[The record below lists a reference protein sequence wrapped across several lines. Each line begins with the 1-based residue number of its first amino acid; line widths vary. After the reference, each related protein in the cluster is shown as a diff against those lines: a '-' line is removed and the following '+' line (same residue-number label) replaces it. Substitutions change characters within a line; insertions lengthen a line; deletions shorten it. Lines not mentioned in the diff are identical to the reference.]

1 MKKIYLLF
9 ALLLSFM
16 GVTQVVAQDDD
27 AVVLEI
33 SKRNGNWTA
42 SGSPAY
48 ANEFATKEYSAEKA
62 TPGVRIQH
70 WDRGGGHRNNMYF
83 WDGVNL
89 GIYSAFGSTISED
102 YRIYPSKGYYV
113 YGISLD
119 FIPGKHPNFAM
130 NGVRVWANG
139 EEDTAVTSPD
149 AETPGHYEIEGLLE
163 DEPYIPLTIAQLEEG
178 GNPIFAHTYN
188 FTVTLKVKDPM
199 VVALDELFA
208 LIDAYRTYTIEGE
221 TAFVGDGKPGNY
233 DAEAVATFN
242 QIYNQCSEEGE
253 DPQSLEH
260 VQQLIA
266 LLEGAYNAVVE
277 SKVTSVPLADGYYRI
292 RTGINYNDGEM
303 KYIYVQPN
311 SDATISGKWGSVA
324 DVETDC
330 PSLWQVTNVGDGVID
345 IVSMAM
351 DARFDDHPST
361 LSMQSENMMVLE
373 PAATIDDVTYVNILY
388 AGKESGSKNYIHQA
402 GHASGAGTGGNL
414 TVWVPSYPAATSN
427 KMGGSEWVFE
437 PVDENLALAIIA
449 AYAPIKEREQLLNNF
464 KKTYA
469 EAKQDMAD
477 AKDIQEYTD
486 LITDGNEQFS
496 SPWTET
502 REGIGKSGNWN
513 ELLDG
518 KNDTYWHSDWSNSVP
533 NHTHYLQ
540 VELNEPVYDLIQMK
554 ITRRS
559 GAANDHITLWGVWG
573 TNTPEVEDVLWTE
586 DDELPEGVNVGDVK
600 ESAWVELA
608 SLPTPYG
615 NNTETKL
622 SDEFN
627 PQGFKYLRFYI
638 DGTTNGRGYGHVSEF
653 QLVLPV
659 PNPKSQYENMGEV
672 AKNLDTILRD
682 FKNLTDDEITPE
694 RYQTLAEAYEAF
706 KALFVDPTEL
716 RELLASVEPIAN
728 GVLVGTAPGYWPNT
742 AAGDALKQTYAD
754 AKAYDEAGVYVAT
767 TSSKF
772 IQTLNEQVQA
782 VKDAVI
788 KVEPGKWY
796 RIHFMSKETAEE
808 HEWDIVNNEPV
819 TVTTTS
825 GDVVTNEALWDK
837 YITIAKLEKEDVS
850 VEIPP
855 AEEGG
860 NPTEK
865 TITINHI
872 MPYETDTDYDP
883 ADIRSGDNVYLDADA
898 DIVMK
903 DLSMFRFVAVGDT
916 AYAMQNKATGLF
928 LNCNSGVK
936 LSVIPS
942 QISVSA
948 VGYGQN
954 VFSARS
960 LQDVNLSNF
969 NAQRNENRLVCYG
982 ETEAGSRSAFYIE
995 EAGAVENDYD
1005 GTEFVEDITP
1015 GEIYSMCYPVSLS
1028 TTDEFGKIYI
1038 ATKIEVSN
1046 DSVKMTLAPVEE
1058 TLPAGHPF
1066 FYIYDEPSVYDPEGP
1081 QEFVTFK
1088 HGYDFVREPLSIGFM
1103 QGSFTQLNLGQGY
1116 IVTGGSLR
1124 DYLGQY
1130 ASDELK
1136 RNEFYISSKFITNS
1150 VPAYNAYVAW
1160 NELLSDALAVSFEL
1174 SEKPIDVSVAKVQ
1187 QIQKQLGELYTIDGR
1202 LLGRGISFG
1211 DVKRFGK
1218 GLYILNGVKV
1228 VVK

>member
-1 MKKIYLLF
+1 MKKFYLLF
-9 ALLLSFM
+9 ALLLSFV
-16 GVTQVVAQDDD
+16 GVTQVVAQDEDV
-27 AVVLEI
+27 VVLEI

-48 ANEFATKEYSAEKA
+48 ANEFATKNYSAEKA

-83 WDGVNL
+83 WDGINL
-89 GIYSAFGSTISED
+89 GIYSAFGSTTSED

-139 EEDTAVTSPD
+139 EEDTAETSPD
-149 AETPGHYEIEGLLE
+149 VDTPGHYEIEDLLE
-163 DEPYIPLTIAQLEEG
+163 DEPYIPLTIAQVEG

-188 FTVTLKVKDPM
+188 FYVTLKVKDPLI
-199 VVALDELFA
+199 VALDELFA
-208 LIDAYRTYTIEGE
+208 LIEAYRTYTTEGD
-221 TAFVGDGKPGNY
+221 TPFVGDGKPGNY

-242 QIYNQCSEEGE
+242 QIYNQCSKEGE

-260 VQQLIA
+260 VQQLIG

-277 SKVTSVPLADGYYRI
+277 SKVTSVTLPDGYYRI

-388 AGKESGSKNYIHQA
+388 AGKESGTYNYIHQA
-402 GHASGAGTGGNL
+402 GHSSGAGTGGNL

-437 PVDENLALAIIA
+437 PVDEDVALAIIA
-449 AYAPIKEREQLLNNF
+449 AYAPIKEHEQLLNNF

-469 EAKQDMAD
+469 EAKQDIAD
-477 AKDIQEYTD
+477 AKDIQEYKD
-486 LITDGNEQFS
+486 LITENEQFS
-496 SPWTET
+496 SPWTEPS
-502 REGIGKSGNWN
+502 EGSLDN
-513 ELLDG
+513 LLDG
-518 KNDTYWHSDWSNSVP
+518 NKSTYWHSAWSGGNVP

-540 VELNEPVYDLIQMK
+540 VELNEPVYDFIQMK
-554 ITRRS
+554 ISRRPVS
-559 GAANDHITLWGVWG
+559 NDHITLWGVWG
-573 TNTPEVEDVLWTE
+573 TNTPDAPDVLWE
-586 DDELPEGVNVGDVK
+586 EGDELPEGVNVGDVK
-600 ESAWVELA
+600 ETAWIELA
-608 SLPTPYG
+608 SLATPYG
-615 NNTETKL
+615 NNTETKI

-638 DGTTNGRGYGHVSEF
+638 DGTTTGRGYGHVSEF
-653 QLVLPV
+653 QLVIPV
-659 PNPKSQYENMGEV
+659 PNPKAQYEAMGEV
-672 AKNLDTILRD
+672 AKNLDKILRD
-682 FKNLTDDEITPE
+682 FKDLTDDEITAE
-694 RYQTLAEAYEAF
+694 RYLVLAEAYEAF

-716 RELLASVEPIAN
+716 RELLASVESIAN
-728 GVLVGTAPGYWPNT
+728 GVVVGSAPGYWPNT
-742 AAGDALKQTYAD
+742 AAGDALKQTYQD
-754 AKAYDEAGVYVAT
+754 AKAYDEAGIYIAAT
-767 TSSKF
+767 SNRY

-788 KVEPGKWY
+788 KVEPGRWY
-796 RIHFMSKETAEE
+796 RIHFMSKETAEANGWE
-808 HEWDIVNNEPV
+808 IDTNEP
-819 TVTTTS
+819 TMVTTTS
-825 GDVVTNEALWDK
+825 GDVMTNEALWDK
-837 YITIAKLEKEDVS
+837 YITIAKLEQEKVA

-860 NPTEK
+860 DPTEE

-916 AYAMQNKATGLF
+916 AYAMQNKATGFF
-928 LNCNSGVK
+928 LNCSGGVK
-936 LSVIPS
+936 LSPIPS

-969 NAQRNENRLVCYG
+969 NAQRAENKLVCYG
-982 ETEAGSRSAFYIE
+982 ETTAGSRSAFYIE
-995 EAGAVENDYD
+995 DAGAVASDYD

-1015 GEIYSMCYPVSLS
+1015 GEIYSLCYPVNLS
-1028 TTDEFGKIYI
+1028 TTDENGKMYV
-1038 ATKIEVSN
+1038 ASEIEVSE
-1046 DSVKMTLAPVEE
+1046 DAVKMTLAPVSEM
-1058 TLPAGHPF
+1058 LPAGHPF

-1088 HGYDFVREPLSIGFM
+1088 HGYDFARDPIHIGYM
-1103 QGSFTQLNLGQGY
+1103 KGTFTQLNIGEGY
-1116 IVTGGSLR
+1116 IATGGSLR

-1136 RNEFYISSKFITNS
+1136 RNEFYITSKFITNS

-1160 NELLSDALAVSFEL
+1160 DELLSDALAVSFEL
-1174 SEKPIDVSVAKVQ
+1174 SEEPIDVSVAKVQ

>member
-1 MKKIYLLF
+1 MKKFYLLF
-9 ALLLSFM
+9 ALLLSFV

-27 AVVLEI
+27 VVVLEI

-48 ANEFATKEYSAEKA
+48 ANEFATKNYSAEKA

-83 WDGVNL
+83 WDGTNL
-89 GIYSAFGSTISED
+89 GIYSAFGSTVSED

-139 EEDTAVTSPD
+139 EEDTAETSPD
-149 AETPGHYEIEGLLE
+149 ADTPGHYEIEDLLE
-163 DEPYIPLTIAQLEEG
+163 DEPYIPLTIAQVEG

-188 FTVTLKVKDPM
+188 FYVTLKVKDPLI
-199 VVALDELFA
+199 VALDELFA
-208 LIDAYRTYTIEGE
+208 LIEAYATYTTEGD
-221 TAFVGDGKPGNY
+221 TPFVGDGKPGNY
-233 DAEAVATFN
+233 DTEAVISFNAIYEQCAT
-242 QIYNQCSEEGE
+242 EGE
-253 DPQSLEH
+253 NPQSVEH
-260 VQQLIA
+260 VQGLTA
-266 LLEGAYNAVVE
+266 MLEGAYNAVIE
-277 SKVTSVPLADGYYRI
+277 SKVTTVPLADGYYRI
-292 RTGINYNDGEM
+292 RTGIDYNDGEV
-303 KYIYVQPN
+303 KYMYVQPN

-324 DVETDC
+324 EVETDC
-330 PSLWQVTNVGDGVID
+330 PSLWQVTNVGDGVLD

-361 LSMQSENMMVLE
+361 LSMDSENLLVLE

-388 AGKESGSKNYIHQA
+388 AGKESGSYNYIHQS
-402 GHASGAGTGGNL
+402 GHGSGGGTGGNL

-437 PVDENLALAIIA
+437 PVDEDLALAIIA

-469 EAKQDMAD
+469 EAKQDIAD
-477 AKDIQEYTD
+477 AKDIQEYTN
-486 LITDGNEQFS
+486 LITENEQFS
-496 SPWTET
+496 SPWTEPS
-502 REGIGKSGNWN
+502 EGSLNN
-513 ELLDG
+513 LLDG
-518 KNDTYWHSDWSNSVP
+518 NASTYWHSAWSGGNVP

-554 ITRRS
+554 ITRRPVS
-559 GAANDHITLWGVWG
+559 NDHVTLWGVWG
-573 TNTPEVEDVLWTE
+573 SNDPEMP
-586 DDELPEGVNVGDVK
+586 DEEWAD
-600 ESAWVELA
+600 LA
-608 SLPTPYG
+608 SLSTPYG
-615 NNTETKL
+615 SNTETKV
-622 SDEFN
+622 SDEFDT
-627 PQGFKYLRFYI
+627 QGYKYLRFYI
-638 DGTTNGRGYGHVSEF
+638 DGTTTGRGYGHVSEF
-653 QLVLPV
+653 QLVIPV
-659 PNPKSQYENMGEV
+659 PNPKAQYGAMGDV
-672 AKNLDTILRD
+672 AKNLDKILRD
-682 FKNLTDDEITPE
+682 FKNLTDDEITAE
-694 RYQTLAEAYEAF
+694 RYLVLAEAYEAF

-716 RELLASVEPIAN
+716 RELLASVESIAN
-728 GVLVGTAPGYWPNT
+728 GVVVGTAPGYWPNT
-742 AAGDALKQTYAD
+742 AAGDALKKTYED
-754 AKAYDEAGVYVAT
+754 AKAYDEAGFYVAT
-767 TSSKF
+767 TSSQF

-808 HEWDIVNNEPV
+808 HEWEIDTNEPT
-819 TVTTTS
+819 TVTTTD
-825 GDVVTNEALWDK
+825 GDIMTNEALWEK
-837 YITIAKLEKEDVS
+837 YITIAKLETEKVT

-860 NPTEK
+860 DPTEK
-865 TITINHI
+865 EITINHI

-883 ADIRSGDNVYLDADA
+883 IDIRTGDNLYLDADA

-916 AYAMQNKATGLF
+916 AYVMQNKATGLF
-928 LNCNSGVK
+928 LNCSSGVK
-936 LSVIPS
+936 LGIIPS
-942 QISVSA
+942 QINVSA

-960 LQDVNLSNF
+960 LQGGNQSNF
-969 NAQRNENRLVCYG
+969 NAQRAENRLVCYG
-982 ETEAGSRSAFYIE
+982 ENTAGSRSAFYIE
-995 EAGAVENDYD
+995 DAGAVESDYD

-1015 GEIYSMCYPVSLS
+1015 GEIYSMCYPVNL
-1028 TTDEFGKIYI
+1028 TTTGEAGKMYVPSE
-1038 ATKIEVSN
+1038 IEVSEET
-1046 DSVKMTLAPVEE
+1046 VKMTLAPVAEM
-1058 TLPAGHPF
+1058 LPAGHPF

-1088 HGYDFVREPLSIGFM
+1088 HGYEFASEPISIGYM
-1103 QGSFTQLNLGQGY
+1103 LGSFTSLNIGEGY

-1124 DYLGQY
+1124 DYLGQH

-1136 RNEFYISSKFITNS
+1136 RNEFYITSKFITNS
-1150 VPAYNAYVAW
+1150 VPAYNAFVGW
-1160 NELLSDALAVSFEL
+1160 DELLNDALTVSFEL
-1174 SEKPIDVSVAKVQ
+1174 SDEPIDVSVAKVQ
-1187 QIQKQLGELYTIDGR
+1187 QVQKQLGELYTIDGR
-1202 LLGRGISFG
+1202 LLGRGINYS